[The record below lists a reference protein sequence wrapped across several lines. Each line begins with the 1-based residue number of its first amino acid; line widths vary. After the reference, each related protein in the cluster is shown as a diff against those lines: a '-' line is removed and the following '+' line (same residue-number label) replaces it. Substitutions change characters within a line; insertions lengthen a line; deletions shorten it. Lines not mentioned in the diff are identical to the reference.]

1 MARSPGWERVF
12 RDANAWSILSAIQG
26 QVATGRPHR
35 SRSGQGYSIR
45 SFTGQNDM
53 MKKLILAGAPAILL
67 AAGMFGERVGQVG
80 ATESPAIL
88 SRQAYAVFEQNCFGC
103 HGAARTSE
111 LDLRTAD
118 GVLKGGVKGKVI
130 VPGNPEASRLMQFV
144 TQREKP
150 AMPPTGKLRDEEIE
164 TLRRWIVAGAPFE
177 GFAPAVAAGAVAPLV
192 IRPFSGEEKSYWAF
206 QVPSRRGV
214 PVAAD
219 PEWSRHPIDAF
230 LFAAMAGKGLRPSP
244 PADRRTLIRRVTLD
258 VTGLLPTPE
267 EVESFIGDQRPDAWE
282 RLVDRLL
289 ASPHYGERW
298 ARHWLDVVRYAD
310 SGGFEY
316 DHDRPEGW
324 RYRDYVVRSFNED
337 KPYDRFIREQLAGD
351 EYAPDTSEAMIAT
364 GFLRLGP
371 DGEDKGER
379 ARQDALDEVITSTS
393 LAFMGMTVG
402 CARCHD
408 HKFDPIRQAD
418 FYRMQAVFSPAQ
430 PLDYP
435 VVPAEV
441 VTAHKAEVARI
452 DGLLK
457 PVRTARR
464 ELEAPYARLLL
475 EEEVAKLPDYMQQ
488 AWRTPEGERT
498 AGQKLTVQQIRKVL
512 EIDRQAHRFSE
523 KEMVARMSP
532 EDRGKHDQL
541 SAQIRELEKQ
551 KPKPF

>member
-1 MARSPGWERVF
+1 
-12 RDANAWSILSAIQG
+12 
-26 QVATGRPHR
+26 
-35 SRSGQGYSIR
+35 
-45 SFTGQNDM
+45 M

-67 AAGMFGERVGQVG
+67 AAGMFGERVGPVG

-88 SRQAYAVFEQNCFGC
+88 SRQAYAVFEQNCFSC

-150 AMPPTGKLRDEEIE
+150 AMPPTGKLRDEDIE
-164 TLRRWIVAGAPFE
+164 TLRRWIVAGAPFD
-177 GFAPAVAAGAVAPLV
+177 GFAPAVAVAGASTPLA
-192 IRPFSGEEKSYWAF
+192 IRPFSAEEKSYWAF
-206 QVPSRRGV
+206 QTPSRSGV
-214 PVAAD
+214 PVVTD
-219 PEWSRHPIDAF
+219 PEWRQNPIDSF
-230 LFAAMAGKGLRPSP
+230 LFAAMAGRGLRPSP

-267 EVESFIGDQRPDAWE
+267 EVEAFIGDQRPDAWE

-316 DHDRPEGW
+316 DYDRPEGW

-379 ARQDALDEVITSTS
+379 ARQDALDEVITTTS

-457 PVRTARR
+457 PLRAARR

-498 AGQKLTVQQIRKVL
+498 PGQKLTVQQIRKVL

-523 KEMVARMSP
+523 KEMLARMSA
-532 EDRGKHDQL
+532 EDRLKHDQF
-541 SAQIRELEKQ
+541 SAQIRELDKQ
-551 KPKPF
+551 KPKPFATTRAIREKGRTAEPTVFLHRGSVDARGPAMEPGDALRAW